1 MSSHDAVVL
10 TGVSQI
16 ARQDMVVMLSTAP
29 DLLLAKRIAHI
40 LIEEYLAA
48 CVNVGAPVL
57 SMYMWQDTLEGTQ
70 EIPLTIKTSG
80 DRAQAVAERL
90 AQLHPYDVPEIVV
103 VPALGAAMNYAQWVH
118 AQTRSRTG
126 HD

>member
-1 MSSHDAVVL
+1 MSSRDGVIL
-10 TGVSQI
+10 TGALQI
-16 ARQDMVVMLSTAP
+16 ERQDMVVMLSTAP
-29 DLLLAKRIAHI
+29 DLLLAKRIAHV

-57 SMYMWQDTLEGTQ
+57 SMYMWQDVLEGAE

-90 AQLHPYDVPEIVV
+90 AQLHPYEVPEIVV
-103 VPALGAAMNYAQWVH
+103 VPAIGASMDYAQWVH
-118 AQTRSRTG
+118 AQTRTRMG